1 MNGLA
6 LSFMI
11 TVIPLVAVVG
21 ALLSFQGFKTGD
33 RKKFKAGFA
42 IGALS
47 FFMTG
52 ALVVT
57 MFVEIMNMN

>member
-11 TVIPLVAVVG
+11 TVIPIIAIVG
-21 ALLSFQGFKTGD
+21 ALLNIHGSKTGD
-33 RKKFKAGFA
+33 QKKVKAGFV
-42 IGALS
+42 IGALA
-47 FFMTG
+47 FIMTG
-52 ALVVT
+52 ALVVA